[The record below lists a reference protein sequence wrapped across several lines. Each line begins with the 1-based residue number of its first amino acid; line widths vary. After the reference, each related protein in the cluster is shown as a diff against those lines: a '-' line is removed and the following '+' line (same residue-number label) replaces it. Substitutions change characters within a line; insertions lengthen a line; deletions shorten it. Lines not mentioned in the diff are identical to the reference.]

1 MRAIEICAGA
11 GGLSLGLTR
20 AGFDVLGV
28 ENNSDAVAT
37 HLEHCGPCELADATT
52 WHPPHD
58 ADFVCG
64 GIPCQPFSSAGKRL
78 GLEDERGQLWVHLCR
93 IADEARARALLIENV
108 RGLTTTRDE
117 TGTTALRYLLQR
129 LAARGWHTAHQIL
142 DAADYGVPQH
152 RDRVFIVGF
161 RDERAL
167 RSFRWPAPTHA
178 PRGNLLGLP
187 PYVSVREALGLQG
200 AYRNGRDEGA
210 KGWQGQR
217 RLDVDDVAPTVGGR
231 NNAEKLAPLD
241 ALDNP
246 APCVTATEHKAGP
259 GFGSRGAKTG
269 PRRCIDRLAAAGVLD
284 RAATTVDTSGR
295 LSAAGH
301 HTSNKAGAV
310 RLGVEQLA
318 LLQGFP
324 PGWRFHG
331 NKASQHRQV
340 GNSVPPAL
348 GEAVGGSVMQA
359 LIATRGAA

>member
-1 MRAIEICAGA
+1 
-11 GGLSLGLTR
+11 
-20 AGFDVLGV
+20 
-28 ENNSDAVAT
+28 VAT
-37 HLEHCGPCELADATT
+37 HVEHCGPCELADATT

-58 ADFVCG
+58 ADLVCG

-117 TGTTALRYLLQR
+117 TGTTALRYLLQQ

-167 RSFRWPAPTHA
+167 RAFRWPEPTHA

-187 PYVSVREALGLQG
+187 HYVSVREALGLSG
-200 AYRNGRDEGA
+200 AYRHGRDEGA

-217 RLDVDDVAPTVGGR
+217 SLDVDNVAPTVGGR
-231 NNAEKLAPLD
+231 NNAEK
-241 ALDNP
+241 
-246 APCVTATEHKAGP
+246 
-259 GFGSRGAKTG
+259 
-269 PRRCIDRLAAAGVLD
+269 LAAAGVLD

-310 RLGVEQLA
+310 RLSVEQLA
-318 LLQGFP
+318 TLQGFP
-324 PGWRFHG
+324 QGWRFHG

-348 GEAVGGSVMQA
+348 GEAVGGSVMRA

>member
-58 ADFVCG
+58 ADLVCG

-93 IADEARARALLIENV
+93 IADEARASALLIENV

-117 TGTTALRYLLQR
+117 TGTTALRYLLQQ

-161 RDERAL
+161 RNERAL
-167 RSFRWPAPTHA
+167 RAFRWPEPTHA

-200 AYRNGRDEGA
+200 AYRHGRDEGA
-210 KGWQGQR
+210 RGWQGQR
-217 RLDVDDVAPTVGGR
+217 SLDVDDVAPTVGGR
-231 NNAEKLAPLD
+231 NNAEKLA
-241 ALDNP
+241 
-246 APCVTATEHKAGP
+246 
-259 GFGSRGAKTG
+259 
-269 PRRCIDRLAAAGVLD
+269 AAGVLD

-295 LSAAGH
+295 REAAGH
-301 HTSNKAGAV
+301 HTSNKSGAV
-310 RLGVEQLA
+310 RLSVEHLA

-324 PGWRFHG
+324 PHWRFHG
-331 NKASQHRQV
+331 NRASQHRQV

-348 GEAVGGSVMQA
+348 GEVVGGSVMRA

>member
-37 HLEHCGPCELADATT
+37 HVEHCGPCELADATT

-58 ADFVCG
+58 ADLVCG

-78 GLEDERGQLWVHLCR
+78 GLEDERGRLWVHLCR

-117 TGTTALRYLLQR
+117 TGTTALRYLLQQ

-167 RSFRWPAPTHA
+167 RAFRWPEPTHA

-187 PYVSVREALGLQG
+187 HYVSVREALGLQG
-200 AYRNGRDEGA
+200 AYRHGRDEGA
-210 KGWQGQR
+210 KGWRGHR
-217 RLDVDDVAPTVGGR
+217 SLDVDDVAPADGGR
-231 NNAEKLAPLD
+231 NNAEK
-241 ALDNP
+241 
-246 APCVTATEHKAGP
+246 
-259 GFGSRGAKTG
+259 
-269 PRRCIDRLAAAGVLD
+269 LAAAGVLD

-295 LSAAGH
+295 LSAVGH

-310 RLGVEQLA
+310 RLSVEQLA

-324 PGWRFHG
+324 PHWRFHG

-348 GEAVGGSVMQA
+348 GEAVGGSVMRA

>member
-52 WHPPHD
+52 WHPPRD
-58 ADFVCG
+58 ADLVCG

-117 TGTTALRYLLQR
+117 TGTTALRYLLQQ

-167 RSFRWPAPTHA
+167 RAFRWPAPTHA

-200 AYRNGRDEGA
+200 AYRHGRDEGA
-210 KGWQGQR
+210 RGWQGQR
-217 RLDVDDVAPTVGGR
+217 SLDVDDVAPAVGGR
-231 NNAEKLAPLD
+231 NNAEK
-241 ALDNP
+241 
-246 APCVTATEHKAGP
+246 
-259 GFGSRGAKTG
+259 
-269 PRRCIDRLAAAGVLD
+269 LAAAGVLD

-310 RLGVEQLA
+310 RLSVEQLA

-324 PGWRFHG
+324 PHWRFHG
-331 NKASQHRQV
+331 NKASQHRQA

-348 GEAVGGSVMQA
+348 GEAVGGSVMRA

>member
-37 HLEHCGPCELADATT
+37 HVEHCGPCELADATT

-58 ADFVCG
+58 ADLVCG

-117 TGTTALRYLLQR
+117 TGTTALRYLLQQ

-167 RSFRWPAPTHA
+167 RAFRWPAPTHA

-200 AYRNGRDEGA
+200 AYRHGRDEGA
-210 KGWQGQR
+210 RGWQGQR
-217 RLDVDDVAPTVGGR
+217 SLDVDDVAPTVGGH
-231 NNAEKLAPLD
+231 NNAEKLDPLDRPTHTIVTDGRPADAKARKRWFAALD
-241 ALDNP
+241 ALDNH
-246 APCVTATEHKAGP
+246 APCVTATEHKAG
-259 GFGSRGAKTG
+259 
-269 PRRCIDRLAAAGVLD
+269 
-284 RAATTVDTSGR
+284 
-295 LSAAGH
+295 
-301 HTSNKAGAV
+301 AV
-310 RLGVEQLA
+310 RLSVEQLA

-324 PGWRFHG
+324 PHWRFHG
-331 NKASQHRQV
+331 NKTSQRRQV

-348 GEAVGGSVMQA
+348 GEAVGGSVMRA